1 MKSIFFVFFFFV
13 TNAQAKTL
21 VAVCETKEKK
31 EKAELYVDSKGL
43 GQLFTGVKTVSG
55 DLVFIDKE
63 LTLPST
69 FKKTKDA
76 HVNHPLVQVSSNLL
90 GSTLNFIINLRN
102 SVQEVYVT
110 QIFADQNY
118 DFEMDCVLE

>member
-1 MKSIFFVFFFFV
+1 MKTIFFAFFFLA
-13 TNAQAKTL
+13 TTAQAKTL
-21 VAVCETKEKK
+21 VAVCETKEQK

-43 GQLFTGVKTVSG
+43 GQLFTGVKSVSG
-55 DLVFIDKE
+55 DVIFTDKE
-63 LTLPST
+63 LILPAT

-76 HVNHPLVQVSSNLL
+76 HVNHPLVQVNSNLV

-110 QIFADQNY
+110 QIYGDQNY